1 MITLTQIYNNVFC
14 SLLLNLKVWF
24 KEYQELI
31 APKHIADTPIHWA
44 YPFRVL
50 VFTQYS
56 ARKRHFFSK
65 PVDYIIICI
74 SYLYSGVVCTWSR
87 YMAVSVKET
96 SNIAN
101 LVNRKARKINFNF
114 FNPIKCVGTRVGA
127 VSIFSFM
134 DTVRVDKEFSLAT
147 LADFFNFRFF
157 SYSISEFVGNT
168 TRALS
173 RAKSLLP
180 SGKGFLAFF
189 ACFHR
194 FRLYKL
200 TTECKGKN
208 YEN

>member
-1 MITLTQIYNNVFC
+1 MITLTQIYDNIFC

-31 APKHIADTPIHWA
+31 AAKYIANTPIHLVI
-44 YPFRVL
+44 PFGVL
-50 VFTQYS
+50 ASTPYS
-56 ARKRHFFSK
+56 TRKRYFFSK
-65 PVDYIIICI
+65 PVDYIKICI
-74 SYLYSGVVCTWSR
+74 CYLYNGVLSTWSR

-114 FNPIKCVGTRVGA
+114 FNPIKSVGTSVRA

-134 DTVRVDKEFSLAT
+134 YTVRVDKKLFLAA

-157 SYSISEFVGNT
+157 SYSISEFIGNT

-180 SGKGFLAFF
+180 SGKRFLAFF

>member
-31 APKHIADTPIHWA
+31 APKHIANTPIHLVV
-44 YPFRVL
+44 PFRVS
-50 VFTQYS
+50 TSNPYRT
-56 ARKRHFFSK
+56 RKRYFFSE
-65 PVDYIIICI
+65 PVDYIKICVC
-74 SYLYSGVVCTWSR
+74 YLYRYLFSAWSR
-87 YMAVSVKET
+87 YVTISIEET
-96 SNIAN
+96 GNIAN
-101 LVNRKARKINFNF
+101 LINRKAREINLNF
-114 FNPIKCVGTRVGA
+114 FKPIKCIGASVGT

-134 DTVRVDKEFSLAT
+134 NTVRVDKELFLTA
-147 LADFFNFRFF
+147 LADSFNFRFF